1 MTAAAAPLAGRG
13 IVVTRPAQQ
22 SGTLA
27 GRIRA
32 AGGRAILFPVLE
44 IIDTPDLQ
52 PLNEA
57 IDRLDDYQLGVFISP
72 NAVVRAMRQVET
84 RRRQWPAPLRVA
96 AIGKGSV
103 RELERFGISG
113 VLAPERHFDSEH
125 LLELPELQAVAGQ
138 RVVIFRGD
146 GGRELLGDTLAARG
160 ASPSSRSSALITAG
174 AMSGTEASS
183 IFFSVFFMNTFSLS
197 TSSRRVDSWATW
209 RFSSSISDGLCSL
222 CWSTGVEMTNS
233 AFPLAGGV
241 SGSTGCAACDAAA
254 SCSNWSISIPSSP
267 SSASMGVRG
276 GDIMA

>member
-22 SGTLA
+22 SGSLA

-57 IDRLDDYQLGVFISP
+57 IDRLDDYQLVVFISP

-84 RRRQWPAPLRVA
+84 RRRRWPAPLRVA

-160 ASPSSRSSALITAG
+160 AQVDYVECYRRTRPDADVTPLLEAWAG
-174 AMSGTEASS
+174 KTLNAVT
-183 IFFSVFFMNTFSLS
+183 I
-197 TSSRRVDSWATW
+197 TSSEGMRNLFAMVGPSGQPLLQQTPLFAPHPRIAAVARELGCRNVIESAPGD
-209 RFSSSISDGLCSL
+209 DGL
-222 CWSTGVEMTNS
+222 M
-233 AFPLAGGV
+233 
-241 SGSTGCAACDAAA
+241 AALLHHFAHA
-254 SCSNWSISIPSSP
+254 
-267 SSASMGVRG
+267 
-276 GDIMA
+276 